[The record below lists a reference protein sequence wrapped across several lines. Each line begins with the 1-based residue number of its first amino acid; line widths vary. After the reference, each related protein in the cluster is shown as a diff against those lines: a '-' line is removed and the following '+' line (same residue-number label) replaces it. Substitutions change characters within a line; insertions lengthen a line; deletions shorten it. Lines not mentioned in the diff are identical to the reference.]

1 MCTPMSNTGSAP
13 ASMLEELAREA
24 TIDDVAVLVEGN
36 GAEQHGNGEV
46 LKSAEVLQVGNVELI
61 SNV

>member
-1 MCTPMSNTGSAP
+1 MSHVEST
-13 ASMLEELAREA
+13 SMLEELAREA

-46 LKSAEVLQVGNVELI
+46 LKSAEVPQVGNVELI
-61 SNV
+61 FNV